1 MPIISVGNK
10 EVLTYLKSQP
20 YYHEFKENVLHE
32 EYEYYI
38 RVGGTIKDAKVAKFM
53 VLLGGIGND
62 TIATAFD
69 WKLASHRDM
78 IYWSEM
84 DDYIQEEVFL
94 EKLFKKKYI
103 KSTKL
108 DRCYYYDNS

>member
-10 EVLTYLKSQP
+10 EVLAYLKSQP

-38 RVGGTIKDAKVAKFM
+38 RVGGTIKDAKVAKLLI
-53 VLLGGIGND
+53 LLGGIGIE
-62 TIATAFD
+62 TIAEAFD
-69 WKLASHRDM
+69 WELAS
-78 IYWSEM
+78 IGGVQYWSKM
-84 DDYIQEEVFL
+84 DDYIQEESFSK
-94 EKLFKKKYI
+94 ELFKKKYI